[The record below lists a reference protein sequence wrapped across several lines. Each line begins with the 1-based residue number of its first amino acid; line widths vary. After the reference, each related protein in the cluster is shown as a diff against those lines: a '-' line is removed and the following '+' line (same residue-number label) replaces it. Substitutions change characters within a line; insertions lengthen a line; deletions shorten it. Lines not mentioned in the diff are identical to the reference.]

1 MKLKSYQLPYL
12 FVFLG
17 VFSVFA
23 SPSKTLLLATENI
36 MNIDEIVSGMK
47 GYGKTV
53 FLGDR
58 VEMFQV
64 EVLGI
69 LRNWEAKSNMIL
81 IKMSGGSLEKSG
93 IIAGMSGSPVYID
106 NRLIG
111 AVAYGWSFA
120 KEAIAGVTPIHEM
133 KSTLLDIPAQEKD
146 ISLTSAGW
154 ELPSFPQDAP
164 EPAPTV
170 TSLMSQELT
179 QGSSGNMKLTPIL
192 AP

>member
-1 MKLKSYQLPYL
+1 MKLKSYQLPYV

-17 VFSVFA
+17 VFSVFI
-23 SPSKTLLLATENI
+23 SSSKTLILATENI
-36 MNIDEIVSGMK
+36 MNIDEIVPGMK

-53 FLGDR
+53 FSGDR
-58 VEMFQV
+58 VEMFNV

-81 IKMSGGSLEKSG
+81 IRMSGDPLEKSG

-120 KEAIAGVTPIHEM
+120 KEAIAGVTPINEM
-133 KSTLLDIPAQEKD
+133 KSTLLNIPTQEKD
-146 ISLTSAGW
+146 ISLTSADW
-154 ELPSFPQDAP
+154 ELPFFPHR
-164 EPAPTV
+164 
-170 TSLMSQELT
+170 TSLNQAHGL
-179 QGSSGNMKLTPIL
+179 LP
-192 AP
+192 

>member
-17 VFSVFA
+17 VFSVFI
-23 SPSKTLLLATENI
+23 SSSKTLLLATENI
-36 MNIDEIVSGMK
+36 MNIDEIVPGMK

-53 FLGDR
+53 FAGDR
-58 VEMFQV
+58 VEMFNV

-81 IKMSGGSLEKSG
+81 IRMSGDPLEKSG

-120 KEAIAGVTPIHEM
+120 KEAIAGVTPINEM
-133 KSTLLDIPAQEKD
+133 KSTLLNIPIQEKD
-146 ISLTSAGW
+146 ISLASIDW
-154 ELPSFPQDAP
+154 ELPSFPQNEP
-164 EPAPTV
+164 EPG
-170 TSLMSQELT
+170 SQV
-179 QGSSGNMKLTPIL
+179 
-192 AP
+192 